1 MNDFF
6 YVLLIAAI
14 VLIYGQIH
22 VFHIFQMVA
31 LILYYS
37 HRKEQE
43 ERK

>member
-1 MNDFF
+1 MNDSF

-14 VLIYGQIH
+14 VLTYGQMH
-22 VFHIFQMVA
+22 VFHIFQMIT